1 MPVPQYAFR
10 PAWPA
15 SFSNVRM
22 RRGGMTLKGPGRKG
36 VLTQKAMV
44 LNWRLCRLM
53 TQAPG
58 KAGSLRKLGKGILP
72 ASLSRGAEKNAACI
86 TCPAARKRAPFI
98 QDYLSGNRKVV
109 NFFPLRSML
118 EAKAFLLSPALLG
131 VVISRKRTKQK
142 PRTQCGACKSFQPLR
157 QRALPCR
164 NAGSGCRRRYNGE
177 TRPLPLSL
185 FSRWASKF
193 CSHGGGSGTP

>member
-1 MPVPQYAFR
+1 MFFSTASQPPP
-10 PAWPA
+10 PAKPGTCVSPRRAYCRQA
-15 SFSNVRM
+15 SQEA
-22 RRGGMTLKGPGRKG
+22 LKK
-36 VLTQKAMV
+36 
-44 LNWRLCRLM
+44 
-53 TQAPG
+53 
-58 KAGSLRKLGKGILP
+58 S
-72 ASLSRGAEKNAACI
+72 AACI
-86 TCPAARKRAPFI
+86 TCPAARKRAPFV

-109 NFFPLRSML
+109 HFFPLRPML